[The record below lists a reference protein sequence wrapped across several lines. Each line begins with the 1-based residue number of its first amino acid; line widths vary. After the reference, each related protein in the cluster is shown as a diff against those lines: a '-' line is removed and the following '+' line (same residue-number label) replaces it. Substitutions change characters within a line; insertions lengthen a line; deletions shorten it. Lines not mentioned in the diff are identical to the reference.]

1 MTIVR
6 HRNVLII
13 HTDQQRYDS
22 LGCTGIPHADTPN
35 IDRLAREGSDQA
47 ERVQRLMA
55 GDRSGEV

>member
-1 MTIVR
+1 MTMVG

-13 HTDQQRYDS
+13 HTGRQTYDS
-22 LGCTGIPHADTPN
+22 LGCTGNPRADTPN

-55 GDRSGEV
+55 DDRSGEV